1 MTETLTTFDGP
12 GRPAVTERTY
22 ASSRVAREM
31 AAAQERD
38 RPVLQV
44 RLRPA
49 PALDGE
55 RQVCD
60 LTNWSGTDQD
70 ERLRLLRR
78 DLQATFGFRLV

>member
-1 MTETLTTFDGP
+1 MTETLTTFDDP
-12 GRPAVTERTY
+12 GRPAVAPATM
-22 ASSRVAREM
+22 SGLQSGAR
-31 AAAQERD
+31 AAA
-38 RPVLQV
+38 
-44 RLRPA
+44 A
-49 PALDGE
+49 WTSALDGE